1 MQLILKNLHKN
12 YRNEFYLLVLMMFMS
27 AILETLSIGLF
38 IPVITLLTNN
48 DIFETYP
55 KLEFLINFIG
65 EPTKQNQILAF
76 LGIFLFVFIFKNIFL
91 LIYIWRESKFVS
103 KIKEYSSIKLYEN
116 YLQKDYYFHVKNNS
130 SKIISRITADLN
142 IYAASVHGFIQ
153 FVAEF
158 LVIIFIGSFL
168 IYFEPIGFLF
178 STVFLIFLS
187 SMLYL
192 LTNRSI
198 KFIGQERVK
207 EEANKIKKLQE
218 AFTGIKDIKTFK
230 IQKKFLNLYNIL
242 SKKLL
247 NIYTLFRFYQRIPR
261 IYFEVISVITI
272 VLFILLLI
280 YFDYNLSHIVTII
293 GVFTFAAF
301 RLLPSVNKI
310 FSTLQ
315 LIKFAKKP
323 INLISQDLLKKI
335 ALSNTSNHKPFYT
348 LKLKNLSFKY
358 ENKIVIKNL
367 NFELKRGEKVAI
379 IGETGSGKTTLLD
392 IILGLLDIR
401 KGKIY
406 LNGKNIN
413 SLKNNYLNISYVPQK
428 VFLFDDTIKNNVLFQ
443 SKKTFDKVHYEK
455 CIRVTQLKKFIN
467 KLSLKDK
474 TIIGENGAEISGGQ
488 AQRIGIARALYSSN
502 EIILLDEPTSALDS
516 KTEKIIMN
524 NIFKKFKNKTIILI
538 THAKENLKFFN
549 KVYEFK
555 NNTIKR
561 YKKNK

>member
-1 MQLILKNLHKN
+1 MRLILKSLQKN

-65 EPTKQNQILAF
+65 EPTKQNQILVF
-76 LGIFLFVFIFKNIFL
+76 LGFFLFIFIFKNIFL

-103 KIKEYSSIKLYEN
+103 KIKEFTSVKLYEN
-116 YLQKDYYFHVKNNS
+116 YLQKNYYFHVKNNS

-142 IYAASVHGFIQ
+142 VYAASVHGFIQ
-153 FVAEF
+153 FVAELF
-158 LVIIFIGSFL
+158 VIIFISSFL

-178 STVFLIFLS
+178 SSVFLIFLS
-187 SMLYL
+187 SLLYL
-192 LTNRSI
+192 FTNRSI

-230 IQKKFLNLYNIL
+230 TQKKFLNLYNEL

-280 YFDYNLSHIVTII
+280 YYDNNLSHIITVI

-301 RLLPSVNKI
+301 RLLPSVNKV

-323 INLISQDLLKKI
+323 INLISQDLSKKI
-335 ALSNTSNHKPFYT
+335 VTSIKPNYKTFDN
-348 LKLKNLSFKY
+348 LKLQNLSFKY

-367 NFELKRGEKVAI
+367 NFDLKRGEKVAI
-379 IGETGSGKTTLLD
+379 VGETGSGKTTLLD
-392 IILGLLDIR
+392 IILGLLDIP

-406 LNGKNIN
+406 LNGKKIN
-413 SLKNNYLNISYVPQK
+413 SLKNNFLNISYVPQK

-443 SKKTFDKVHYEK
+443 SNKTFDKAHYEK
-455 CIRVTQLKKFIN
+455 CIRVTQLKKFVN
-467 KLSLKDK
+467 KLFLKDK

-502 EIILLDEPTSALDS
+502 EIILLDEPTSALDT
-516 KTEKIIMN
+516 KTEKIIIS
-524 NIFKKFKNKTIILI
+524 NIFKEFKNKTIILI

-555 NNTIKR
+555 NKTLKN
-561 YKKNK
+561 YKKK

>member
-1 MQLILKNLHKN
+1 M
-12 YRNEFYLLVLMMFMS
+12 
-27 AILETLSIGLF
+27 
-38 IPVITLLTNN
+38 
-48 DIFETYP
+48 
-55 KLEFLINFIG
+55 
-65 EPTKQNQILAF
+65 
-76 LGIFLFVFIFKNIFL
+76 
-91 LIYIWRESKFVS
+91 IYIWRESKFVS
-103 KIKEYSSIKLYEN
+103 KIKEFTSVKLYEN
-116 YLQKDYYFHVKNNS
+116 YLQKNYYFHVKNNS

-142 IYAASVHGFIQ
+142 VYAASVHGFIQ
-153 FVAEF
+153 FVAELF
-158 LVIIFIGSFL
+158 VIIFISSFL

-178 STVFLIFLS
+178 SSVFLIFLS
-187 SMLYL
+187 SLLYL

-230 IQKKFLNLYNIL
+230 TQKKFLNLYNEL

-280 YFDYNLSHIVTII
+280 YYDYNLSHIITVI

-301 RLLPSVNKI
+301 RLLPSVNKV

-323 INLISQDLLKKI
+323 INLISQDLSKKI
-335 ALSNTSNHKPFYT
+335 VTSNKPNYKTFDN
-348 LKLKNLSFKY
+348 LKLQNLSFKY

-367 NFELKRGEKVAI
+367 NFDLKRGEKVAI
-379 IGETGSGKTTLLD
+379 VGETGSGKTTLLD

-406 LNGKNIN
+406 LNGKKIN

-443 SKKTFDKVHYEK
+443 SNKTFDKAHYEK
-455 CIRVTQLKKFIN
+455 CIRVTQLKKFVN
-467 KLSLKDK
+467 KLFLKDK

-502 EIILLDEPTSALDS
+502 EIILLDEPTSALDT
-516 KTEKIIMN
+516 KTEKIIIS
-524 NIFKKFKNKTIILI
+524 NIFKEFKNKTIILI

-555 NNTIKR
+555 NKTLKN
-561 YKKNK
+561 YKKK

>member
-301 RLLPSVNKI
+301 RLLPSV
-310 FSTLQ
+310 T
-315 LIKFAKKP
+315 
-323 INLISQDLLKKI
+323 
-335 ALSNTSNHKPFYT
+335 
-348 LKLKNLSFKY
+348 
-358 ENKIVIKNL
+358 
-367 NFELKRGEKVAI
+367 
-379 IGETGSGKTTLLD
+379 
-392 IILGLLDIR
+392 
-401 KGKIY
+401 
-406 LNGKNIN
+406 
-413 SLKNNYLNISYVPQK
+413 
-428 VFLFDDTIKNNVLFQ
+428 
-443 SKKTFDKVHYEK
+443 
-455 CIRVTQLKKFIN
+455 
-467 KLSLKDK
+467 
-474 TIIGENGAEISGGQ
+474 
-488 AQRIGIARALYSSN
+488 RI
-502 EIILLDEPTSALDS
+502 
-516 KTEKIIMN
+516 
-524 NIFKKFKNKTIILI
+524 
-538 THAKENLKFFN
+538 
-549 KVYEFK
+549 
-555 NNTIKR
+555 
-561 YKKNK
+561 